1 MLFKSK
7 PTNTKE
13 TYKRL
18 ICALL
23 CAALAVSSFLLPENA
38 KAASEGTTNAKV
50 VLRKGA
56 NKQSKALQTLYAGED
71 VEILSTSGDWYKVR
85 YGRFTGYVMKKYV
98 KTSSSSSNSSSSK
111 SGSVSSKIKALGS
124 APGIM
129 RPGDDNSD
137 VKKLQQALDILGYYD
152 GKIDGDYGSGT
163 TAAVKAYQKAKG
175 LTADGYA
182 GERTVKSIFGSCSSK
197 SLTTQAAP
205 GSSKSA
211 SSSSSKAT
219 SKYPTVDSIAKIGS
233 APATSRKGDSGTKV
247 VKLQQALECLGYY
260 DGAIDGN
267 YGNGTYNAV
276 KRFQQKRGMKADG
289 IAGSST
295 IRLLFG
301 ANASNASSGS
311 SSTTYKTEVL
321 DWYEDNVSRV
331 IPKGVRFTVK
341 DVVTG
346 KTFEMVRWSGGDHM
360 DAEPRSDED
369 TATIKAIY
377 GGSYSWRRRAIL
389 IKYNG
394 HVYAASMNGMPHGTN
409 TISNDFDGHLCIH
422 FKNSKTHGSDVV
434 DPDHQNAV
442 EKASKYT
449 W

>member
-85 YGRFTGYVMKKYV
+85 YGKFTGYVMKKYV

-211 SSSSSKAT
+211 SSSSGKAA

-295 IRLLFG
+295 IRVLFG
-301 ANASNASSGS
+301 ENASNASSGS

-331 IPKGVRFTVK
+331 IPKGARFTVK